1 MKKRLAGMFLAFML
15 IIMPFAGCTAQDA
28 VGTTVT
34 ETSSALQI
42 DSTYFTDRDSKVDY
56 EESTAS
62 KIVLSST
69 TAKISGDG
77 AKLEDKTVKITKEGT
92 YILSGSS
99 DGLNVVVEAADT
111 EKVWLVFDNIS
122 MKGVSA
128 PIQVLTVD
136 KVFITLATG
145 SKNTIEDIDVA
156 ENEELNAAIY
166 SKSDL
171 TINGSGKLIVNG
183 KYEHG
188 IKSSDDLKMLGGSF
202 VITAAN
208 DGLNANDALNIKDSV
223 IEISAKG
230 DGIHS
235 DKNVYIDGKSL
246 NIKESEEGIEG
257 KVVDIASGDIDIKSS
272 DDGINATDSSLKTDT
287 LSTATSQTADGK
299 ETLNK
304 NIKNRQIPPEGFDK
318 MPANFEDLPADVQ
331 EKIKNRP
338 ERPEGEAV
346 PEGEMQRPEGMPH
359 GAGFENQEGT
369 EIMIRGGDLYI
380 DASGDGI
387 DSNGNLT
394 VSGGKVVI
402 EGSGSRGDGAID
414 YNGTGLVKGGE
425 VLALGGSDML
435 QSFSSESAQSH
446 IVVTAKESIAVGAKI
461 TIKDEAGK
469 ILYEHINKKAFSALV
484 YSSKDLVKA
493 KNYTVQIG
501 DTILETI
508 SK

>member
-1 MKKRLAGMFLAFML
+1 MKKRLAGMFLALML

-34 ETSSALQI
+34 EASSALQI
-42 DSTYFTDRDSKVDY
+42 DSTYFTDRDSKIDY

-69 TAKISGDG
+69 TAKITGDG

-111 EKVWLVFDNIS
+111 EKVWLVFDNLS

-128 PIQVLTVD
+128 PIQVLTAD
-136 KVFITLATG
+136 KVFITLAKG
-145 SKNTIEDIDVA
+145 STNTIEDIEVA
-156 ENEELNAAIY
+156 ESEELNAAIY

-257 KVVDIASGDIDIKSS
+257 KVVDIVSGDIDIKSS
-272 DDGINATDSSLKTDT
+272 DDGINATDSSLKTDEV
-287 LSTATSQTADGK
+287 SSATPAGDEQ
-299 ETLNK
+299 NK
-304 NIKNRQIPPEGFDK
+304 NLEERPAPPEGFGQK
-318 MPANFEDLPADVQ
+318 PENFEDLPSDVQ

-338 ERPEGEAV
+338 QRPEGEAV
-346 PEGEMQRPEGMPH
+346 PEGEMQRPEGTPH

-369 EIMIRGGDLYI
+369 EIIIRGGDLYI

-414 YNGTGLVKGGE
+414 YNGTGLVTGGE

-435 QSFSSESAQSH
+435 QSFSTESAQSH

-469 ILYEHINKKAFSALV
+469 VLYEHINKKAFSALV

>member
-1 MKKRLAGMFLAFML
+1 MKKRLAGMFLALML

-34 ETSSALQI
+34 EASSALQI
-42 DSTYFTDRDSKVDY
+42 DSTYFTDRDSKIDY

-69 TAKISGDG
+69 TAKITGDG

-111 EKVWLVFDNIS
+111 EKVWLVFDNLS

-128 PIQVLTVD
+128 PIQVLTAD
-136 KVFITLATG
+136 KVFITLAKG
-145 SKNTIEDIDVA
+145 STNTIEDIETA
-156 ENEELNAAIY
+156 ESEELNAAIY

-257 KVVDIASGDIDIKSS
+257 KVVDIVSGDIDIKSS
-272 DDGINATDSSLKTDT
+272 DDGINATDSSLKTD
-287 LSTATSQTADGK
+287 
-299 ETLNK
+299 N
-304 NIKNRQIPPEGFDK
+304 
-318 MPANFEDLPADVQ
+318 LPADVQ

-346 PEGEMQRPEGMPH
+346 PEGEMQRPEGMPR
-359 GAGFENQEGT
+359 GGGFENQEGT
-369 EIMIRGGDLYI
+369 EIIIRGGDLYI

-402 EGSGSRGDGAID
+402 EGSGGRGDGAID
-414 YNGTGLVKGGE
+414 YNGTGLVTGGE

-461 TIKDEAGK
+461 TIKDESGK
-469 ILYEHINKKAFSALV
+469 VLYEHINKKAFSALV

>member
-1 MKKRLAGMFLAFML
+1 MKKRLAGMFLALML

-34 ETSSALQI
+34 EASSALQI
-42 DSTYFTDRDSKVDY
+42 DSTYFTDRDSKIDY

-69 TAKISGDG
+69 TAKITGDG

-111 EKVWLVFDNIS
+111 EKVWLVFDNLS

-128 PIQVLTVD
+128 PIQVLTAD
-136 KVFITLATG
+136 KVFITLAKG
-145 SKNTIEDIDVA
+145 STNTIEDIETA

-257 KVVDIASGDIDIKSS
+257 KVVDIVSGDIDIKSS
-272 DDGINATDSSLKTDT
+272 DDGINATDSSLKTD
-287 LSTATSQTADGK
+287 
-299 ETLNK
+299 N
-304 NIKNRQIPPEGFDK
+304 
-318 MPANFEDLPADVQ
+318 LPADVQ

-369 EIMIRGGDLYI
+369 EIIIRGGDLYI

-402 EGSGSRGDGAID
+402 EGSGGRGDGAID
-414 YNGTGLVKGGE
+414 YNGTGLVTGGE
-425 VLALGGSDML
+425 VLALGGNDMI

-469 ILYEHINKKAFSALV
+469 VLYEHINKKAFSALV
-484 YSSKDLVKA
+484 YSSKDLVKS

>member
-1 MKKRLAGMFLAFML
+1 MKKRLAGMFLALML

-34 ETSSALQI
+34 EASSALQI
-42 DSTYFTDRDSKVDY
+42 DSTYFTDRDSKIDY

-69 TAKISGDG
+69 TAKITGDG

-111 EKVWLVFDNIS
+111 EKVWLVFDNLS

-128 PIQVLTVD
+128 PIQVLTAD
-136 KVFITLATG
+136 KVFITLAKG
-145 SKNTIEDIDVA
+145 STNTIEDIETA
-156 ENEELNAAIY
+156 ESEELNAAIY

-257 KVVDIASGDIDIKSS
+257 KVVDIVSGDIDIKSS
-272 DDGINATDSSLKTDT
+272 DDGINATDSSLKTD
-287 LSTATSQTADGK
+287 
-299 ETLNK
+299 N
-304 NIKNRQIPPEGFDK
+304 
-318 MPANFEDLPADVQ
+318 LPADVQ

-346 PEGEMQRPEGMPH
+346 PEGEMQRPEGMPR
-359 GAGFENQEGT
+359 GGGFENQEGT
-369 EIMIRGGDLYI
+369 EIIIRGGDLYI

-402 EGSGSRGDGAID
+402 EGSGGRGDGAID
-414 YNGTGLVKGGE
+414 YNGTGLVTGGE
-425 VLALGGSDML
+425 VLALGGNDMI

-469 ILYEHINKKAFSALV
+469 VLYEHINKKAFSALV
-484 YSSKDLVKA
+484 YSSKDLVKS

>member
-1 MKKRLAGMFLAFML
+1 MKKRLAGMFLALML

-34 ETSSALQI
+34 EASSALQI
-42 DSTYFTDRDSKVDY
+42 DSTYFTDRDSKIDY

-69 TAKISGDG
+69 TAKITGDG

-111 EKVWLVFDNIS
+111 EKVWLVFDNLS

-128 PIQVLTVD
+128 PIQVLTAD
-136 KVFITLATG
+136 KVFITLAKG
-145 SKNTIEDIDVA
+145 STNTIEDIETA
-156 ENEELNAAIY
+156 ESEELNAAIY

-202 VITAAN
+202 VITAVN

-257 KVVDIASGDIDIKSS
+257 KVVDIVSGDIDIKSS
-272 DDGINATDSSLKTDT
+272 DDGINATDSSLKTD
-287 LSTATSQTADGK
+287 
-299 ETLNK
+299 N
-304 NIKNRQIPPEGFDK
+304 
-318 MPANFEDLPADVQ
+318 LPADVQ

-346 PEGEMQRPEGMPH
+346 PEGEMQRPEGMPR
-359 GAGFENQEGT
+359 GGGFENQEGT
-369 EIMIRGGDLYI
+369 EIIIRGGDLYI

-402 EGSGSRGDGAID
+402 EGSGGRGDGAID
-414 YNGTGLVKGGE
+414 YNGTGLVTGGE
-425 VLALGGSDML
+425 VLALGGNDMI

-469 ILYEHINKKAFSALV
+469 VLYEHINKKAFSALV
-484 YSSKDLVKA
+484 YSSKDLVKS

>member
-1 MKKRLAGMFLAFML
+1 MKKRLAGMFLALML

-34 ETSSALQI
+34 EASSALQI

-69 TAKISGDG
+69 TAKITGDG

-111 EKVWLVFDNIS
+111 EKVWLVFDNLS

-128 PIQVLTVD
+128 PIQVLTAD
-136 KVFITLATG
+136 KVFITLAKG
-145 SKNTIEDIDVA
+145 STNTIEDIETA
-156 ENEELNAAIY
+156 ESEELNAAIY

-257 KVVDIASGDIDIKSS
+257 KVVDIVSGDIDIKSS
-272 DDGINATDSSLKTDT
+272 DDGINATDSSLKTD
-287 LSTATSQTADGK
+287 
-299 ETLNK
+299 N
-304 NIKNRQIPPEGFDK
+304 
-318 MPANFEDLPADVQ
+318 LPADVQ

-346 PEGEMQRPEGMPH
+346 PEGEMQRPEGMPR
-359 GAGFENQEGT
+359 GGGFENQEGT
-369 EIMIRGGDLYI
+369 EIIIRGGDLYI

-414 YNGTGLVKGGE
+414 YNGTGLVTGGE
-425 VLALGGSDML
+425 VLALGGNDMI

-469 ILYEHINKKAFSALV
+469 VLYEHINKKAFSALV

>member
-1 MKKRLAGMFLAFML
+1 MKKRLAGMFLALML

-34 ETSSALQI
+34 ETSSGLQI
-42 DSTYFTDRDSKVDY
+42 DSTYFTDRDSKIDY

-69 TAKISGDG
+69 TAKITGDG

-111 EKVWLVFDNIS
+111 EKVWLVFDNLS

-128 PIQVLTVD
+128 PIQVLTAD
-136 KVFITLATG
+136 KVFITLAKG
-145 SKNTIEDIDVA
+145 STNTIEDIEVA
-156 ENEELNAAIY
+156 ESEELNAAIY

-257 KVVDIASGDIDIKSS
+257 KVVDIVSGDIDIKSS
-272 DDGINATDSSLKTDT
+272 DDGINATDSSLKTD
-287 LSTATSQTADGK
+287 
-299 ETLNK
+299 N
-304 NIKNRQIPPEGFDK
+304 
-318 MPANFEDLPADVQ
+318 LPADVQ

-346 PEGEMQRPEGMPH
+346 PEGEMQRPEGMPR
-359 GAGFENQEGT
+359 GGGFENQEGT
-369 EIMIRGGDLYI
+369 EIIIRGGDLYI

-414 YNGTGLVKGGE
+414 YNGTGLVTGGE
-425 VLALGGSDML
+425 VLALGGNDMI

-469 ILYEHINKKAFSALV
+469 VLYEHINKKAFSALV
-484 YSSKDLVKA
+484 YSNKDLVKA

>member
-1 MKKRLAGMFLAFML
+1 MKKRLAGMFLALML

-34 ETSSALQI
+34 EASSALQI
-42 DSTYFTDRDSKVDY
+42 DSTYFTDRDSKIDY

-69 TAKISGDG
+69 TAKITGDG

-111 EKVWLVFDNIS
+111 EKVWLVFDNLS

-128 PIQVLTVD
+128 PIQVLTAD
-136 KVFITLATG
+136 KVFITLAKG
-145 SKNTIEDIDVA
+145 STNTIEDIEVA
-156 ENEELNAAIY
+156 ESEELNAAIY

-257 KVVDIASGDIDIKSS
+257 KVVDIVSGDIDIKSS
-272 DDGINATDSSLKTDT
+272 DDGINATDSSLKTDEV
-287 LSTATSQTADGK
+287 SSATPEGNQND
-299 ETLNK
+299 K
-304 NIKNRQIPPEGFDK
+304 NLEERPAPPEGFGQK
-318 MPANFEDLPADVQ
+318 PANFEDLPADVQ

-346 PEGEMQRPEGMPH
+346 PEGEMQRPEGTPH

-369 EIMIRGGDLYI
+369 EIIIRGGDLYI

-414 YNGTGLVKGGE
+414 YNGTGLVTGGE

-446 IVVTAKESIAVGAKI
+446 IVLTAKESIAVGTKI

-469 ILYEHINKKAFSALV
+469 VLYEHINKKAFSALV

>member
-1 MKKRLAGMFLAFML
+1 MKKRLAGMFLALML

-34 ETSSALQI
+34 EASSALQI
-42 DSTYFTDRDSKVDY
+42 DSTYFTDRDSKIDY

-69 TAKISGDG
+69 TAKITGDG

-111 EKVWLVFDNIS
+111 EKVWLVFDNLS

-128 PIQVLTVD
+128 PIQVLTAD
-136 KVFITLATG
+136 KVFITLAKG
-145 SKNTIEDIDVA
+145 STNTIEDIETA

-257 KVVDIASGDIDIKSS
+257 KVVDIVSGDIDIKSS
-272 DDGINATDSSLKTDT
+272 DDGINATDSSLKTD
-287 LSTATSQTADGK
+287 
-299 ETLNK
+299 N
-304 NIKNRQIPPEGFDK
+304 
-318 MPANFEDLPADVQ
+318 LPADVQ

-346 PEGEMQRPEGMPH
+346 PEGEMQRPEGMPR
-359 GAGFENQEGT
+359 GGGFENQEGT
-369 EIMIRGGDLYI
+369 EIIIRGGDLYI

-402 EGSGSRGDGAID
+402 EGSGGRGDGAID
-414 YNGTGLVKGGE
+414 YNGTGLVTGGE
-425 VLALGGSDML
+425 VLALGGNDMI

-469 ILYEHINKKAFSALV
+469 VLYEHINKKAFSALV

>member
-1 MKKRLAGMFLAFML
+1 MKKRLAGMFLALML
-15 IIMPFAGCTAQDA
+15 IIMPFTGCTAQDA

-34 ETSSALQI
+34 ETSSGLQI
-42 DSTYFTDRDSKVDY
+42 DSTYFTDRDSKIDY

-69 TAKISGDG
+69 TAKITGDG

-111 EKVWLVFDNIS
+111 EKVWLVFDNLS

-128 PIQVLTVD
+128 PIQVLTAD
-136 KVFITLATG
+136 KVFITLAKG
-145 SKNTIEDIDVA
+145 STNTIEDIEVA
-156 ENEELNAAIY
+156 ESEELNAAIY

-257 KVVDIASGDIDIKSS
+257 KVVDIVSGDIDIKSS
-272 DDGINATDSSLKTDT
+272 DDGINATDSSLKTD
-287 LSTATSQTADGK
+287 
-299 ETLNK
+299 N
-304 NIKNRQIPPEGFDK
+304 
-318 MPANFEDLPADVQ
+318 LPADVQ

-346 PEGEMQRPEGMPH
+346 PEGEMQRPEGMPR
-359 GAGFENQEGT
+359 GGGFENQEGT
-369 EIMIRGGDLYI
+369 EIIIRGGDLYI

-402 EGSGSRGDGAID
+402 EGSGGRGDGAID
-414 YNGTGLVKGGE
+414 YNGTGLVTGGE

-469 ILYEHINKKAFSALV
+469 VLYEHINKKAFSALV
-484 YSSKDLVKA
+484 YSSKDLVKS

>member
-1 MKKRLAGMFLAFML
+1 MKKRLAGMFLALML

-34 ETSSALQI
+34 EASSALQI
-42 DSTYFTDRDSKVDY
+42 DSTYFTDRDSKIDY

-69 TAKISGDG
+69 TAKITGDG

-111 EKVWLVFDNIS
+111 EKVWLVFDNLS

-128 PIQVLTVD
+128 PIQVLTAD
-136 KVFITLATG
+136 KVFITLAKG
-145 SKNTIEDIDVA
+145 STNTIEDIETA

-188 IKSSDDLKMLGGSF
+188 VKSSDDLKMLGGSF

-257 KVVDIASGDIDIKSS
+257 KVVDIVSGDIDIKSS
-272 DDGINATDSSLKTDT
+272 DDGINATDSSLKTD
-287 LSTATSQTADGK
+287 
-299 ETLNK
+299 N
-304 NIKNRQIPPEGFDK
+304 
-318 MPANFEDLPADVQ
+318 LPADVQ

-346 PEGEMQRPEGMPH
+346 PEGEMQRPEGMPR
-359 GAGFENQEGT
+359 GGGFENQEGT
-369 EIMIRGGDLYI
+369 EIIIRGGDLYI

-402 EGSGSRGDGAID
+402 EGSGGRGDGAID
-414 YNGTGLVKGGE
+414 YNGTGLVTGGE
-425 VLALGGSDML
+425 VLALGGNDMI

-469 ILYEHINKKAFSALV
+469 VLYEHINKKAFSALV

>member
-1 MKKRLAGMFLAFML
+1 MKKRLAGMFLALML

-34 ETSSALQI
+34 EASSALQI
-42 DSTYFTDRDSKVDY
+42 DSTYFTDRDSKIDY

-69 TAKISGDG
+69 TAKITGDG

-111 EKVWLVFDNIS
+111 EKVWLVFDNLS

-128 PIQVLTVD
+128 PIQVLTAD
-136 KVFITLATG
+136 KVFITLAKG
-145 SKNTIEDIDVA
+145 STNTIEDIEVA
-156 ENEELNAAIY
+156 ESEELNAAIY

-257 KVVDIASGDIDIKSS
+257 KVVDIVSGDIDIKSS
-272 DDGINATDSSLKTDT
+272 DDGINATDSSLKTD
-287 LSTATSQTADGK
+287 
-299 ETLNK
+299 N
-304 NIKNRQIPPEGFDK
+304 
-318 MPANFEDLPADVQ
+318 LPADVQ

-346 PEGEMQRPEGMPH
+346 PEGEMQRPEGMPR
-359 GAGFENQEGT
+359 GGGFENQEGT
-369 EIMIRGGDLYI
+369 EIIIRGGDLYI

-402 EGSGSRGDGAID
+402 EGSGGRGDGAID
-414 YNGTGLVKGGE
+414 YNGTGLVTGGE
-425 VLALGGSDML
+425 VLALGGNDMI

-469 ILYEHINKKAFSALV
+469 VLYEHINKKAFSALV
-484 YSSKDLVKA
+484 YSNKDLVKA

>member
-1 MKKRLAGMFLAFML
+1 MKKRLAGMFLALML

-42 DSTYFTDRDSKVDY
+42 DSNYFTDRDSKIDY

-69 TAKISGDG
+69 TAKITGDG

-111 EKVWLVFDNIS
+111 EKVWLVFDNLS

-128 PIQVLTVD
+128 PIQVLTAD
-136 KVFITLATG
+136 KVFITLAKG
-145 SKNTIEDIDVA
+145 STNTIEDIEVA
-156 ENEELNAAIY
+156 ESEELNAAIY

-257 KVVDIASGDIDIKSS
+257 KVVDIVSGDIDIKSS
-272 DDGINATDSSLKTDT
+272 DDGINATDSSLKTD
-287 LSTATSQTADGK
+287 
-299 ETLNK
+299 N
-304 NIKNRQIPPEGFDK
+304 
-318 MPANFEDLPADVQ
+318 LPADVQ

-346 PEGEMQRPEGMPH
+346 PEGEMQRPEGMPR
-359 GAGFENQEGT
+359 GGGFENQEGT
-369 EIMIRGGDLYI
+369 EIIIRGGDLYI

-402 EGSGSRGDGAID
+402 EGSGGRGDGAID
-414 YNGTGLVKGGE
+414 YNGTGLVTGGE
-425 VLALGGSDML
+425 VLALGGNDMI

-461 TIKDEAGK
+461 TIKDESGK
-469 ILYEHINKKAFSALV
+469 VLYEHINKKAFSALV
-484 YSSKDLVKA
+484 YSSKDLVKS

>member
-1 MKKRLAGMFLAFML
+1 MKKRLAGMFLALML

-34 ETSSALQI
+34 ETSSALKI
-42 DSTYFTDRDSKVDY
+42 DSNYFTDRDSKIDY

-69 TAKISGDG
+69 TAKTTGDG

-111 EKVWLVFDNIS
+111 EKVWLVFDNLS

-128 PIQVLTVD
+128 PIQVLTAD
-136 KVFITLATG
+136 KVFITLAKG
-145 SKNTIEDIDVA
+145 STNTIEDIEVA
-156 ENEELNAAIY
+156 ESEELNAAIY

-257 KVVDIASGDIDIKSS
+257 KVVDIVSGDIDIKSS
-272 DDGINATDSSLKTDT
+272 DDGINATDSSLKTD
-287 LSTATSQTADGK
+287 
-299 ETLNK
+299 N
-304 NIKNRQIPPEGFDK
+304 
-318 MPANFEDLPADVQ
+318 LPADVQ

-338 ERPEGEAV
+338 ERLEGEAV
-346 PEGEMQRPEGMPH
+346 PEGEMQRPEGTPH

-369 EIMIRGGDLYI
+369 EIIIRGGDLYI

-414 YNGTGLVKGGE
+414 YNGTGLVTGGE

-435 QSFSSESAQSH
+435 QSFSTESAQSH
-446 IVVTAKESIAVGAKI
+446 IVVTAKESIAVGTKI

-469 ILYEHINKKAFSALV
+469 VLYEHINKKAFSALV

>member
-1 MKKRLAGMFLAFML
+1 MKKRLAGMFLALML

-42 DSTYFTDRDSKVDY
+42 DSTYFTDRDSKIDY

-69 TAKISGDG
+69 TAKITGDG

-111 EKVWLVFDNIS
+111 KKVWLVFDNLS

-128 PIQVLTVD
+128 PIQVLTAD
-136 KVFITLATG
+136 KVFITLAKG
-145 SKNTIEDIDVA
+145 STNTIEDIETA

-235 DKNVYIDGKSL
+235 DKYVYIDGKSL

-257 KVVDIASGDIDIKSS
+257 KVVDIVSGDIDIKSS
-272 DDGINATDSSLKTDT
+272 DDGINATDSSLKTD
-287 LSTATSQTADGK
+287 
-299 ETLNK
+299 N
-304 NIKNRQIPPEGFDK
+304 
-318 MPANFEDLPADVQ
+318 LPADVQ

-346 PEGEMQRPEGMPH
+346 PEGEMQRPEGMPR
-359 GAGFENQEGT
+359 GGGFENQEGT
-369 EIMIRGGDLYI
+369 EIIIRGGDLYI

-402 EGSGSRGDGAID
+402 EGSGGRGDGAID
-414 YNGTGLVKGGE
+414 YNGTGLVTGGE
-425 VLALGGSDML
+425 VLALGGNDMI

-469 ILYEHINKKAFSALV
+469 VLYEHINKKAFSALV
-484 YSSKDLVKA
+484 YSSKDLVKS

>member
-1 MKKRLAGMFLAFML
+1 MKKRLAGMFLALML

-34 ETSSALQI
+34 EASSALQI
-42 DSTYFTDRDSKVDY
+42 DSTYFTDRDSKIDY

-69 TAKISGDG
+69 TAKITGDG
-77 AKLEDKTVKITKEGT
+77 VKLEDKTVKITKEGT

-111 EKVWLVFDNIS
+111 EKVWLVFDNLS

-128 PIQVLTVD
+128 PIQVLTAD
-136 KVFITLATG
+136 KVFITLAKG
-145 SKNTIEDIDVA
+145 STNTIEDIEVA
-156 ENEELNAAIY
+156 ESEELNAAIY

-257 KVVDIASGDIDIKSS
+257 KVVDIVSGDIDIKSS
-272 DDGINATDSSLKTDT
+272 DDGINATDSSLKTD
-287 LSTATSQTADGK
+287 
-299 ETLNK
+299 N
-304 NIKNRQIPPEGFDK
+304 
-318 MPANFEDLPADVQ
+318 LPADVQ

-346 PEGEMQRPEGMPH
+346 PEGEMQRPEGMPR
-359 GAGFENQEGT
+359 GGGFENQEGT
-369 EIMIRGGDLYI
+369 EIIIRGGDLYI

-402 EGSGSRGDGAID
+402 EGSGGRGDGAID
-414 YNGTGLVKGGE
+414 YNGTGLVTGGE
-425 VLALGGSDML
+425 VLALGGNDMI

-469 ILYEHINKKAFSALV
+469 VLYEHINKKAFSALV

>member
-1 MKKRLAGMFLAFML
+1 MKKRLAGMFLALML

-34 ETSSALQI
+34 EASSALQI
-42 DSTYFTDRDSKVDY
+42 DSTYFTDRDSKIDY

-69 TAKISGDG
+69 TAKITGDG
-77 AKLEDKTVKITKEGT
+77 VKLEDKTVKITKEGT

-111 EKVWLVFDNIS
+111 EKVWLVFDNLS

-128 PIQVLTVD
+128 PIQVLTAD
-136 KVFITLATG
+136 KVFITLAKG
-145 SKNTIEDIDVA
+145 STNTIEDIEVA
-156 ENEELNAAIY
+156 ESEELNAAIY

-257 KVVDIASGDIDIKSS
+257 KVVDIVSGDIDIKSS
-272 DDGINATDSSLKTDT
+272 DDGINATDSSLKTD
-287 LSTATSQTADGK
+287 
-299 ETLNK
+299 N
-304 NIKNRQIPPEGFDK
+304 
-318 MPANFEDLPADVQ
+318 LPADVQ

-369 EIMIRGGDLYI
+369 EIIIRGGDLYI

-402 EGSGSRGDGAID
+402 EGSGGRGDGAID
-414 YNGTGLVKGGE
+414 YNGTGLVTGGE
-425 VLALGGSDML
+425 VLALGGNDMI

-469 ILYEHINKKAFSALV
+469 VLYEHINKKAFSALV

>member
-1 MKKRLAGMFLAFML
+1 MKKRLAGMFLALML

-34 ETSSALQI
+34 EASSALQI
-42 DSTYFTDRDSKVDY
+42 DSTYFTDRDSKIDY

-69 TAKISGDG
+69 TAKITGDG
-77 AKLEDKTVKITKEGT
+77 VKLEDKTVKITKEGT
-92 YILSGSS
+92 YIISGSS

-111 EKVWLVFDNIS
+111 EKVWLVFDNLS

-128 PIQVLTVD
+128 PIQVLTAD
-136 KVFITLATG
+136 KVFITLAKG
-145 SKNTIEDIDVA
+145 STNTIEDIEVA
-156 ENEELNAAIY
+156 ESEELNAAIY

-257 KVVDIASGDIDIKSS
+257 KVVDIVSGDIDIKSS
-272 DDGINATDSSLKTDT
+272 DDGINATDSSLKTD
-287 LSTATSQTADGK
+287 
-299 ETLNK
+299 N
-304 NIKNRQIPPEGFDK
+304 
-318 MPANFEDLPADVQ
+318 LPADVQ

-346 PEGEMQRPEGMPH
+346 PEGEMQRSEGMPR
-359 GAGFENQEGT
+359 GGGFENQEGT
-369 EIMIRGGDLYI
+369 EIIIRGGDLYI
-380 DASGDGI
+380 DSSGDGI

-402 EGSGSRGDGAID
+402 EGSGGRGDGAID
-414 YNGTGLVKGGE
+414 YNGTGLVTGGE

-469 ILYEHINKKAFSALV
+469 VLYEHINKKAFSALV

>member
-1 MKKRLAGMFLAFML
+1 MKKRLAGMFLALML

-34 ETSSALQI
+34 EASSALQI
-42 DSTYFTDRDSKVDY
+42 DSTYFTDRDSKIDY

-69 TAKISGDG
+69 TAKITGDG

-111 EKVWLVFDNIS
+111 KKVWLVFDNLS

-128 PIQVLTVD
+128 PIQVLTAD
-136 KVFITLATG
+136 KVFITLAKG
-145 SKNTIEDIDVA
+145 STNTIEDIETA

-257 KVVDIASGDIDIKSS
+257 KVVDIVSGDIDIKSS
-272 DDGINATDSSLKTDT
+272 DDGINATDSSLKTD
-287 LSTATSQTADGK
+287 
-299 ETLNK
+299 N
-304 NIKNRQIPPEGFDK
+304 
-318 MPANFEDLPADVQ
+318 LPADVQ

-346 PEGEMQRPEGMPH
+346 PEGEMQRPEGMPR
-359 GAGFENQEGT
+359 GGGFENQEGT
-369 EIMIRGGDLYI
+369 EIIIRGGDLYI

-402 EGSGSRGDGAID
+402 EGSGGRGDGAID
-414 YNGTGLVKGGE
+414 YNGTGLVTGGE

-469 ILYEHINKKAFSALV
+469 VLYEHINKKAFSALV

>member
-1 MKKRLAGMFLAFML
+1 MKKRLAGMFLALML

-34 ETSSALQI
+34 EASSALQI
-42 DSTYFTDRDSKVDY
+42 DSTYFTDRDSKIDY

-69 TAKISGDG
+69 TAKITGDG

-111 EKVWLVFDNIS
+111 EKVWLVFDNLS

-128 PIQVLTVD
+128 PIQVLTAD
-136 KVFITLATG
+136 KVFITLAKG
-145 SKNTIEDIDVA
+145 STNTIEDIETA

-257 KVVDIASGDIDIKSS
+257 KVVDIVSGDIDIKSS
-272 DDGINATDSSLKTDT
+272 DDGINATDSSLKTDEV
-287 LSTATSQTADGK
+287 SSATPASDEQ
-299 ETLNK
+299 NK
-304 NIKNRQIPPEGFDK
+304 NLEERPAPPEGFGQK
-318 MPANFEDLPADVQ
+318 PANFEDLPADVQ

-369 EIMIRGGDLYI
+369 EIIIRGGDLYI

-414 YNGTGLVKGGE
+414 YNGTGLVTGGE

-469 ILYEHINKKAFSALV
+469 VLYEHINKKAFSALV
-484 YSSKDLVKA
+484 YSSKDLVKS

>member
-1 MKKRLAGMFLAFML
+1 MKKRLAGMFLALML

-34 ETSSALQI
+34 EASSALQI
-42 DSTYFTDRDSKVDY
+42 DSTYFTDRDSKIDY

-69 TAKISGDG
+69 TAKITGDG

-111 EKVWLVFDNIS
+111 EKVWLVFDNLS

-128 PIQVLTVD
+128 PIQVLTAD
-136 KVFITLATG
+136 KVFITLAKG
-145 SKNTIEDIDVA
+145 STNTIEDIEVA
-156 ENEELNAAIY
+156 ESEELNAAIY

-257 KVVDIASGDIDIKSS
+257 KVVDIVSGDIDIKSS
-272 DDGINATDSSLKTDT
+272 DDGINATDSSLKTD
-287 LSTATSQTADGK
+287 
-299 ETLNK
+299 N
-304 NIKNRQIPPEGFDK
+304 
-318 MPANFEDLPADVQ
+318 LPADVQ

-346 PEGEMQRPEGMPH
+346 PEGEMQRPEGMPR
-359 GAGFENQEGT
+359 GGGFENQEGT
-369 EIMIRGGDLYI
+369 EIIIRGGDLYI

-394 VSGGKVVI
+394 ISGGKVVI

-414 YNGTGLVKGGE
+414 YNGTGLVTGGE

-461 TIKDEAGK
+461 TIKDESGK
-469 ILYEHINKKAFSALV
+469 VLYEHINKKAFSALV
-484 YSSKDLVKA
+484 YSSKDLVKS

>member
-1 MKKRLAGMFLAFML
+1 MKKRLAGMFLALML

-34 ETSSALQI
+34 EASSALQI
-42 DSTYFTDRDSKVDY
+42 DSTYFTDRDSKIDY

-69 TAKISGDG
+69 TAKITGDG
-77 AKLEDKTVKITKEGT
+77 AKLKDKTVKITKEGT

-111 EKVWLVFDNIS
+111 KKVWLVFDNLS

-128 PIQVLTVD
+128 PIQVLTAD
-136 KVFITLATG
+136 KVFITLAKG
-145 SKNTIEDIDVA
+145 STNTIEDIETA

-208 DGLNANDALNIKDSV
+208 DGLNANDALNIKDLV

-257 KVVDIASGDIDIKSS
+257 KVVDIVSGDIDIKSS
-272 DDGINATDSSLKTDT
+272 DDGINATDSSLKTD
-287 LSTATSQTADGK
+287 
-299 ETLNK
+299 N
-304 NIKNRQIPPEGFDK
+304 
-318 MPANFEDLPADVQ
+318 LPADVQ

-346 PEGEMQRPEGMPH
+346 PEGEMQRPEGMPR
-359 GAGFENQEGT
+359 GGGFENQEGT
-369 EIMIRGGDLYI
+369 EIIIRGGDLYI

-402 EGSGSRGDGAID
+402 EGSGGRGDGAID
-414 YNGTGLVKGGE
+414 YNGTGLVTGGE
-425 VLALGGSDML
+425 VLALGGNDMI

-469 ILYEHINKKAFSALV
+469 VLYEHINKKAFSALV
-484 YSSKDLVKA
+484 YSSKDLVKS

>member
-1 MKKRLAGMFLAFML
+1 MKKRLAGMFLALML

-34 ETSSALQI
+34 EASSALQI
-42 DSTYFTDRDSKVDY
+42 DSNYFTDRDSKIDY

-69 TAKISGDG
+69 TAKITGDG

-111 EKVWLVFDNIS
+111 KKVWLVFDNLS

-128 PIQVLTVD
+128 PIQVLTAD
-136 KVFITLATG
+136 KVFITLAKG
-145 SKNTIEDIDVA
+145 STNTIEDIETA
-156 ENEELNAAIY
+156 ESEELNAAIY

-257 KVVDIASGDIDIKSS
+257 KVVDIVSGDIDIKSS
-272 DDGINATDSSLKTDT
+272 DDGINATDSSLKTD
-287 LSTATSQTADGK
+287 
-299 ETLNK
+299 N
-304 NIKNRQIPPEGFDK
+304 
-318 MPANFEDLPADVQ
+318 LPADVQ

-346 PEGEMQRPEGMPH
+346 PEGEMQRPEGMPR
-359 GAGFENQEGT
+359 GGGFENQEGT
-369 EIMIRGGDLYI
+369 EIIIRGGDLYI

-414 YNGTGLVKGGE
+414 YNGTGLVTGGE

-469 ILYEHINKKAFSALV
+469 VLYEHINKKAFSALV
-484 YSSKDLVKA
+484 YSSKDLVKS

>member
-1 MKKRLAGMFLAFML
+1 MKKRLAGMFLALML

-34 ETSSALQI
+34 EASSALQI
-42 DSTYFTDRDSKVDY
+42 DSTYFTDRDSKIDY

-69 TAKISGDG
+69 TAKITGDG
-77 AKLEDKTVKITKEGT
+77 AKLEDKTIKITKEGT

-111 EKVWLVFDNIS
+111 EKVWLVFDNLS

-128 PIQVLTVD
+128 PIQVLTAD
-136 KVFITLATG
+136 KVFITLAKG
-145 SKNTIEDIDVA
+145 STNTIEDIETA
-156 ENEELNAAIY
+156 ESEELNAAIY

-257 KVVDIASGDIDIKSS
+257 KVVDIVSGDIDIKSS
-272 DDGINATDSSLKTDT
+272 DDGINATDSSLKTD
-287 LSTATSQTADGK
+287 
-299 ETLNK
+299 N
-304 NIKNRQIPPEGFDK
+304 
-318 MPANFEDLPADVQ
+318 LPADVQ

-346 PEGEMQRPEGMPH
+346 PEGEMQRPEGMPR
-359 GAGFENQEGT
+359 GGGFENQEGT
-369 EIMIRGGDLYI
+369 EIIIRGGDLYI

-402 EGSGSRGDGAID
+402 EGSGGRGDGAID
-414 YNGTGLVKGGE
+414 YNGTGLVTGGE

-446 IVVTAKESIAVGAKI
+446 IVVTAKESIDVGAKI
-461 TIKDEAGK
+461 TIKDESGK
-469 ILYEHINKKAFSALV
+469 VLYEHINKKAFSALV
-484 YSSKDLVKA
+484 YSSKDLVKS

>member
-1 MKKRLAGMFLAFML
+1 MKKRLAGMFLALML

-42 DSTYFTDRDSKVDY
+42 DSTYFTDRDSKIDY

-69 TAKISGDG
+69 TAKITGDG

-111 EKVWLVFDNIS
+111 EKVWLVFDNLS

-128 PIQVLTVD
+128 PIQVLTAD
-136 KVFITLATG
+136 KVFITLAKG
-145 SKNTIEDIDVA
+145 STNTIEDIETA
-156 ENEELNAAIY
+156 ESEELNAAIY

-257 KVVDIASGDIDIKSS
+257 KVVDIVSGDIDIKSS
-272 DDGINATDSSLKTDT
+272 DDGINATDSSLKTDAV
-287 LSTATSQTADGK
+287 SSATPAGDEQ
-299 ETLNK
+299 NK
-304 NIKNRQIPPEGFDK
+304 NLEERPAPPEGFGQK
-318 MPANFEDLPADVQ
+318 PANFEDLPADVQ

-369 EIMIRGGDLYI
+369 EIIIRGGDLYI

-414 YNGTGLVKGGE
+414 YNGTGLVTGGE

-446 IVVTAKESIAVGAKI
+446 IVVTAKESIAVGTKI

-469 ILYEHINKKAFSALV
+469 VLYEHINKKAFSALV

>member
-1 MKKRLAGMFLAFML
+1 MKKRLAGMFLALML

-34 ETSSALQI
+34 EASSALQI
-42 DSTYFTDRDSKVDY
+42 DSTYFTDRDSKIDY

-69 TAKISGDG
+69 TAKITGDG

-111 EKVWLVFDNIS
+111 EKVWLVFDNLS

-128 PIQVLTVD
+128 PIQVLTAD
-136 KVFITLATG
+136 KVFITLAKG
-145 SKNTIEDIDVA
+145 SSNTIEDTETA

-257 KVVDIASGDIDIKSS
+257 KVVDIVSGDIDIKSS
-272 DDGINATDSSLKTDT
+272 DDGINATDSSLKTD
-287 LSTATSQTADGK
+287 
-299 ETLNK
+299 N
-304 NIKNRQIPPEGFDK
+304 
-318 MPANFEDLPADVQ
+318 LPADVQ

-346 PEGEMQRPEGMPH
+346 PEGEMQRPEGMPR
-359 GAGFENQEGT
+359 GGGFENQEGT
-369 EIMIRGGDLYI
+369 EIIIRGGDLYI

-402 EGSGSRGDGAID
+402 EGSGGRGDGAID
-414 YNGTGLVKGGE
+414 YNGTGLVTGGE
-425 VLALGGSDML
+425 VLALGGNDMI

-469 ILYEHINKKAFSALV
+469 VLYEHINKKAFSALV
-484 YSSKDLVKA
+484 YSSKDLVKS

>member
-1 MKKRLAGMFLAFML
+1 MKKRLAGMFLALML

-34 ETSSALQI
+34 EASSALQI
-42 DSTYFTDRDSKVDY
+42 DSTYFTDRDSKIDY

-69 TAKISGDG
+69 TAKITGDG

-111 EKVWLVFDNIS
+111 KKVWLVFDNLS

-128 PIQVLTVD
+128 PIQVLTAD
-136 KVFITLATG
+136 KVFITLAKG
-145 SKNTIEDIDVA
+145 STNTIEDIETA
-156 ENEELNAAIY
+156 ESEELNAAIY

-257 KVVDIASGDIDIKSS
+257 KVVDIVSGDIDIKSS
-272 DDGINATDSSLKTDT
+272 DDGINATDSSLKTD
-287 LSTATSQTADGK
+287 
-299 ETLNK
+299 N
-304 NIKNRQIPPEGFDK
+304 
-318 MPANFEDLPADVQ
+318 LPADVQ

-369 EIMIRGGDLYI
+369 EIIIRGGDLYI

-402 EGSGSRGDGAID
+402 EGSGGRGDGAID
-414 YNGTGLVKGGE
+414 YNGTGLVTGGE

-469 ILYEHINKKAFSALV
+469 VLYEHINKKAFSALV
-484 YSSKDLVKA
+484 YSSKDLVKS

>member
-1 MKKRLAGMFLAFML
+1 MKKRLAGMFLALML

-34 ETSSALQI
+34 EASSALQI
-42 DSTYFTDRDSKVDY
+42 DSNYFTDRDSKIDY

-62 KIVLSST
+62 KIVFSST
-69 TAKISGDG
+69 TAKITGDG

-111 EKVWLVFDNIS
+111 EKVWLVFDNLS

-128 PIQVLTVD
+128 PIQVLTAD
-136 KVFITLATG
+136 KVFITLAKG
-145 SKNTIEDIDVA
+145 STNTIEDIETA
-156 ENEELNAAIY
+156 ESEELNAAIY

-257 KVVDIASGDIDIKSS
+257 KVVDIVSGDIDIKSS
-272 DDGINATDSSLKTDT
+272 DDGINATDSSLKTDEV
-287 LSTATSQTADGK
+287 SSATPEGNQND
-299 ETLNK
+299 K
-304 NIKNRQIPPEGFDK
+304 NLEERPAPPEGFGQK
-318 MPANFEDLPADVQ
+318 PANFEDLPADVQ

-369 EIMIRGGDLYI
+369 EIIIRGGDLYI

-414 YNGTGLVKGGE
+414 YNGTGLVTGGE

-461 TIKDEAGK
+461 TIKDESGK
-469 ILYEHINKKAFSALV
+469 VLYEHINKKAFSALV

>member
-1 MKKRLAGMFLAFML
+1 MKKRLAGMFLALML

-34 ETSSALQI
+34 EASSALQI

-69 TAKISGDG
+69 TAKITGDG

-111 EKVWLVFDNIS
+111 EKVWLVFDNLS

-128 PIQVLTVD
+128 PIQVLTAD
-136 KVFITLATG
+136 KVFITLAKG
-145 SKNTIEDIDVA
+145 SSNTIEDTETA
-156 ENEELNAAIY
+156 ESEELNAAIY

-257 KVVDIASGDIDIKSS
+257 KVVDIVSGDIDIKSS
-272 DDGINATDSSLKTDT
+272 DDGINATDSSLKTD
-287 LSTATSQTADGK
+287 
-299 ETLNK
+299 N
-304 NIKNRQIPPEGFDK
+304 
-318 MPANFEDLPADVQ
+318 LPADVQ

-346 PEGEMQRPEGMPH
+346 PEGEMQRPEGMPR
-359 GAGFENQEGT
+359 GGGFENQEGT
-369 EIMIRGGDLYI
+369 EIIIRGGDLYI

-414 YNGTGLVKGGE
+414 YNGTGLVTGGE
-425 VLALGGSDML
+425 VLALGGNDMI

-469 ILYEHINKKAFSALV
+469 VLYEHINKKAFSALV
-484 YSSKDLVKA
+484 YSSKDLVKS

>member
-1 MKKRLAGMFLAFML
+1 MKKRLAGMFLALML

-34 ETSSALQI
+34 EASSALQI
-42 DSTYFTDRDSKVDY
+42 DSTYFTDRDSKIDY

-69 TAKISGDG
+69 TAKITGDG

-111 EKVWLVFDNIS
+111 KKVWLVFDNLS

-128 PIQVLTVD
+128 PIQVLTAD
-136 KVFITLATG
+136 KVFITLAKG
-145 SKNTIEDIDVA
+145 STNTIEDIEVA
-156 ENEELNAAIY
+156 ESEELNAAIY

-202 VITAAN
+202 VITAVN

-257 KVVDIASGDIDIKSS
+257 KVVDIVSGDIDIKSS
-272 DDGINATDSSLKTDT
+272 DDGINATDSSLKTD
-287 LSTATSQTADGK
+287 
-299 ETLNK
+299 N
-304 NIKNRQIPPEGFDK
+304 
-318 MPANFEDLPADVQ
+318 LPADVQ

-346 PEGEMQRPEGMPH
+346 PEGEMQRPEGMPR
-359 GAGFENQEGT
+359 GGGFENQEGT
-369 EIMIRGGDLYI
+369 EIIIRGGDLYI

-402 EGSGSRGDGAID
+402 EGSGGRGDGAID
-414 YNGTGLVKGGE
+414 YNGTGLVTGGE

-469 ILYEHINKKAFSALV
+469 VLYEHINKKAFSALV

>member
-1 MKKRLAGMFLAFML
+1 MKKRLAGMFLALML

-34 ETSSALQI
+34 EASSALQI
-42 DSTYFTDRDSKVDY
+42 DSTYFTDRDSKIDY

-69 TAKISGDG
+69 TAKITGDG

-111 EKVWLVFDNIS
+111 EKVWLVFDNLS

-128 PIQVLTVD
+128 PIQVLTAD
-136 KVFITLATG
+136 KVFITLAKG
-145 SKNTIEDIDVA
+145 STNTIEDIEVA
-156 ENEELNAAIY
+156 ESEELNAAIY

-257 KVVDIASGDIDIKSS
+257 KVVDIVSGDIDIKSS
-272 DDGINATDSSLKTDT
+272 DDGINATDSSLKTD
-287 LSTATSQTADGK
+287 
-299 ETLNK
+299 N
-304 NIKNRQIPPEGFDK
+304 
-318 MPANFEDLPADVQ
+318 LPADVQ

-346 PEGEMQRPEGMPH
+346 PEGEMQRPEGMPR
-359 GAGFENQEGT
+359 GGGFENQEGT
-369 EIMIRGGDLYI
+369 EIIIRGGDLYI

-402 EGSGSRGDGAID
+402 EGSGGRGDGAID
-414 YNGTGLVKGGE
+414 YNGTGLVTGGE
-425 VLALGGSDML
+425 VLALGGNDMI

-469 ILYEHINKKAFSALV
+469 VLYEHINKKAFSALV
-484 YSSKDLVKA
+484 YSSKDLVKS

>member
-1 MKKRLAGMFLAFML
+1 MKKRLAGMFLALML

-34 ETSSALQI
+34 EASSALQI
-42 DSTYFTDRDSKVDY
+42 DSTYFTDRDSKIDY

-69 TAKISGDG
+69 TAKITGDG

-111 EKVWLVFDNIS
+111 KKVWLVFDNLS

-128 PIQVLTVD
+128 PIQVLTAD

-145 SKNTIEDIDVA
+145 SKNTIEDIEAA
-156 ENEELNAAIY
+156 ESEELNAAIY

-257 KVVDIASGDIDIKSS
+257 KVVDIVSGDIDIKSS
-272 DDGINATDSSLKTDT
+272 DDGINATDSSLKTD
-287 LSTATSQTADGK
+287 
-299 ETLNK
+299 N
-304 NIKNRQIPPEGFDK
+304 
-318 MPANFEDLPADVQ
+318 LPADVQ

-346 PEGEMQRPEGMPH
+346 PEGEMQRPEGMPR
-359 GAGFENQEGT
+359 GGGFENQEGT
-369 EIMIRGGDLYI
+369 EIIIRGGDLYI

-402 EGSGSRGDGAID
+402 EGSGGRGDGAID
-414 YNGTGLVKGGE
+414 YNGTGLVTGGE

-461 TIKDEAGK
+461 TIKDESGK
-469 ILYEHINKKAFSALV
+469 VLYEHINKKAFSALV

>member
-1 MKKRLAGMFLAFML
+1 MKKRLAGMFLALML

-42 DSTYFTDRDSKVDY
+42 DSNYFTDRDSKIDY

-69 TAKISGDG
+69 TAKITGDG

-111 EKVWLVFDNIS
+111 EKVWLVFDNLS

-128 PIQVLTVD
+128 PIQVLTAD
-136 KVFITLATG
+136 KVFITLAKG
-145 SKNTIEDIDVA
+145 STNTIEDIETA
-156 ENEELNAAIY
+156 ESEELNAAIY

-235 DKNVYIDGKSL
+235 DKNVYIDGNSL

-257 KVVDIASGDIDIKSS
+257 KVVDIVSGDIDIKSS
-272 DDGINATDSSLKTDT
+272 DDGINATDSSLKTD
-287 LSTATSQTADGK
+287 
-299 ETLNK
+299 N
-304 NIKNRQIPPEGFDK
+304 
-318 MPANFEDLPADVQ
+318 LPADVQ

-346 PEGEMQRPEGMPH
+346 PEGEMQRPEGMPR
-359 GAGFENQEGT
+359 GGGFENQEGT
-369 EIMIRGGDLYI
+369 EIIIRGGDLYI

-402 EGSGSRGDGAID
+402 EGSGGRGDGAID
-414 YNGTGLVKGGE
+414 YNGTGLVTGGE

-461 TIKDEAGK
+461 TIKDESGK
-469 ILYEHINKKAFSALV
+469 VLYEHINKKAFSALV

>member
-1 MKKRLAGMFLAFML
+1 MKKRLAGMFLALML
-15 IIMPFAGCTAQDA
+15 IIMPFTGCTAQDA

-42 DSTYFTDRDSKVDY
+42 DSNYFTDRDSKIDY
-56 EESTAS
+56 EESKAS

-69 TAKISGDG
+69 TAKITGDG

-111 EKVWLVFDNIS
+111 EKVWLVFDNLS

-128 PIQVLTVD
+128 PIQVLTAD
-136 KVFITLATG
+136 KVFITLAKG
-145 SKNTIEDIDVA
+145 STNTIEDIEVA
-156 ENEELNAAIY
+156 ESEELNAAIY

-257 KVVDIASGDIDIKSS
+257 KVVDIVSGDIDIKSS
-272 DDGINATDSSLKTDT
+272 DDGINATDSSLKTDAV
-287 LSTATSQTADGK
+287 SSATPAGDEQ
-299 ETLNK
+299 NK
-304 NIKNRQIPPEGFDK
+304 NLEERPAPPEGFGQK
-318 MPANFEDLPADVQ
+318 PANFEDLPADVQ

-369 EIMIRGGDLYI
+369 EIIIRGGDLYI

-414 YNGTGLVKGGE
+414 YNGTGLVTGGE

-461 TIKDEAGK
+461 TIKDESGK
-469 ILYEHINKKAFSALV
+469 VLYEHINKKAFSALV

>member
-1 MKKRLAGMFLAFML
+1 MKKRLAGMFLALML

-34 ETSSALQI
+34 EASSALQI
-42 DSTYFTDRDSKVDY
+42 DSTYFTDRDSKIDY

-69 TAKISGDG
+69 TAKITGDG

-111 EKVWLVFDNIS
+111 EKVWLVFDNLS

-128 PIQVLTVD
+128 PIQVLTAD
-136 KVFITLATG
+136 KVFITLAKG
-145 SKNTIEDIDVA
+145 STNTIEDIEVA
-156 ENEELNAAIY
+156 ESEELNAAIY

-257 KVVDIASGDIDIKSS
+257 KVVDIVSGDIDIKSS
-272 DDGINATDSSLKTDT
+272 DDGINATDSSLKTD
-287 LSTATSQTADGK
+287 
-299 ETLNK
+299 N
-304 NIKNRQIPPEGFDK
+304 
-318 MPANFEDLPADVQ
+318 LPADVQ

-369 EIMIRGGDLYI
+369 EIIIRGGDLYI

-414 YNGTGLVKGGE
+414 YNGTGLVTGGE

-446 IVVTAKESIAVGAKI
+446 IVVTAKESIAVGAKL

-469 ILYEHINKKAFSALV
+469 VLYEHINKKAFSALV

>member
-1 MKKRLAGMFLAFML
+1 MKKRLAGMFLALML

-34 ETSSALQI
+34 EASSALQI
-42 DSTYFTDRDSKVDY
+42 DSTYFTDRDSKIDY

-69 TAKISGDG
+69 TAKITGDG

-111 EKVWLVFDNIS
+111 EKVWLVFDNLS

-128 PIQVLTVD
+128 PIQVLTAD
-136 KVFITLATG
+136 KVFITLAKG
-145 SKNTIEDIDVA
+145 STNTIEDIEVA
-156 ENEELNAAIY
+156 ESEELNAAIY

-257 KVVDIASGDIDIKSS
+257 KVVDIVSGDIDIKSS
-272 DDGINATDSSLKTDT
+272 DDGINATDSSLKTD
-287 LSTATSQTADGK
+287 
-299 ETLNK
+299 N
-304 NIKNRQIPPEGFDK
+304 
-318 MPANFEDLPADVQ
+318 LPADVQ

-346 PEGEMQRPEGMPH
+346 PEGEMQRPEGMPR
-359 GAGFENQEGT
+359 GGGFENQEGT
-369 EIMIRGGDLYI
+369 EIIIRGGDLYI

-402 EGSGSRGDGAID
+402 EGSGGRGDGAID
-414 YNGTGLVKGGE
+414 YNGTGLVTGGE

-469 ILYEHINKKAFSALV
+469 VLYEHINKKAFSALV
-484 YSSKDLVKA
+484 YSSKDLVKS

>member
-1 MKKRLAGMFLAFML
+1 MKKRLAGMFLALML

-34 ETSSALQI
+34 EASSALQI
-42 DSTYFTDRDSKVDY
+42 DSTYFTDRDSKIDY

-69 TAKISGDG
+69 TAKITGDG
-77 AKLEDKTVKITKEGT
+77 VKLEDKTVKITKEGT

-111 EKVWLVFDNIS
+111 EKVWLVFDNLS

-128 PIQVLTVD
+128 PIQVLTAD
-136 KVFITLATG
+136 KVFITLAKG
-145 SKNTIEDIDVA
+145 STNTIEDIEVA
-156 ENEELNAAIY
+156 ESEELNAAIY

-257 KVVDIASGDIDIKSS
+257 KVVDIVSGDIDIKSS
-272 DDGINATDSSLKTDT
+272 DDGINATDSSLKTD
-287 LSTATSQTADGK
+287 
-299 ETLNK
+299 N
-304 NIKNRQIPPEGFDK
+304 
-318 MPANFEDLPADVQ
+318 LPADVQ

-369 EIMIRGGDLYI
+369 EIIIRGGDLYI

-402 EGSGSRGDGAID
+402 EGSGGRGDGAID
-414 YNGTGLVKGGE
+414 YNGTGLVTGGE
-425 VLALGGSDML
+425 VLALGGNDMI

-469 ILYEHINKKAFSALV
+469 VLYEHINKKAFSALV
-484 YSSKDLVKA
+484 YSSKDLVKS

>member
-1 MKKRLAGMFLAFML
+1 MKKRLAGMFLALML

-34 ETSSALQI
+34 EASSALQI
-42 DSTYFTDRDSKVDY
+42 DSTYFTDRDSKIDY

-69 TAKISGDG
+69 TAKITGDG

-111 EKVWLVFDNIS
+111 EKVWLVFDNLS

-128 PIQVLTVD
+128 PIQVLTAD
-136 KVFITLATG
+136 KVFITLAKG
-145 SKNTIEDIDVA
+145 STNTIEDIETA

-257 KVVDIASGDIDIKSS
+257 KVVDIVSGDIDIKSS
-272 DDGINATDSSLKTDT
+272 DDGINATDSSLKTD
-287 LSTATSQTADGK
+287 
-299 ETLNK
+299 N
-304 NIKNRQIPPEGFDK
+304 
-318 MPANFEDLPADVQ
+318 LPADVQ

-369 EIMIRGGDLYI
+369 EIIIRGGDLYI

-402 EGSGSRGDGAID
+402 EGSGGRGDGAID

-469 ILYEHINKKAFSALV
+469 VLYEHINKKAFSALV
-484 YSSKDLVKA
+484 YSSKDLVKS

>member
-1 MKKRLAGMFLAFML
+1 MKKRLAGMFLALML

-34 ETSSALQI
+34 EASSALQI
-42 DSTYFTDRDSKVDY
+42 DSTYFTDRDSKIDY

-69 TAKISGDG
+69 TAKITGDG

-111 EKVWLVFDNIS
+111 EKVWLVFDNLS

-128 PIQVLTVD
+128 PIQVLTAD
-136 KVFITLATG
+136 KVFITLAKG
-145 SKNTIEDIDVA
+145 SSNTIEDTETA

-257 KVVDIASGDIDIKSS
+257 KVVDIVSGDIDIKSS
-272 DDGINATDSSLKTDT
+272 DDGINATDSSLKTD
-287 LSTATSQTADGK
+287 
-299 ETLNK
+299 N
-304 NIKNRQIPPEGFDK
+304 
-318 MPANFEDLPADVQ
+318 LPADVQ

-346 PEGEMQRPEGMPH
+346 PEGEMQRPEGMPR
-359 GAGFENQEGT
+359 GGGFENQEGT
-369 EIMIRGGDLYI
+369 EIIIRGGDLYI

-414 YNGTGLVKGGE
+414 YNGTGLVTGGE

-461 TIKDEAGK
+461 TIKDESGK
-469 ILYEHINKKAFSALV
+469 VLYEHINKKAFSALV